1 MSWNLLL
8 SVILVRLDMV
18 PNLYYLYYTIQL
30 GNLTRL
36 GRPRG
41 AGLGKPGCRLGAVK
55 IKAGPE
61 QQEKNNT
68 VAPAFHKWYKK
79 VPQVAQK
86 NSTSGTKKY
95 HKWHKPAQKGL
106 F

>member
-1 MSWNLLL
+1 
-8 SVILVRLDMV
+8 MV
-18 PNLYYLYYTIQL
+18 WY
-30 GNLTRL
+30 GMVW
-36 GRPRG
+36 
-41 AGLGKPGCRLGAVK
+41 APGCRLGAIK
-55 IKAGPE
+55 IKAGLE

-86 NSTSGTKKY
+86 NPQVVQSSKVTKF